1 MWKHVRRVARAA
13 ADEQAVGIRP
23 GFALEATLIIMVLIS
38 ALVLA
43 SLSSV
48 VSQQRINTTDL
59 ANMQALYV
67 AEGGADAV
75 MAQLNA
81 FMGDGSLSDA
91 ELALITTPTVSG
103 WTFPPVV
110 ATKIGPQVV
119 RTITD
124 GDFAG
129 LVSYNQ
135 EIDLRVAATNPV
147 GDRGEVV
154 ITANAQAVPVY
165 QFGVFYD
172 KDLEIHPG
180 AQMTL
185 EGWVHSNAKIYVSS
199 GALTFL
205 SQVTMT
211 DSLVFQRKSH
221 NERIAGVRIANTAGT
236 PIVLTFDNR
245 GTTFQQFIDYSQTI
259 YDSRVRAV
267 PHGVAGLRLPLPAGS
282 PASTLTR
289 PRLATDNTQIKSV
302 KYAWKA
308 DLVLRVNMAPA
319 GTAGSN
325 MYRHD
330 QAGHICN
337 SLGGLGSGASH
348 PSNGSGNIN
357 ATWQRDSASFNAL
370 PDSLS
375 CKSIFKWNPT
385 TGAAASPTQ
394 QPTQFRDGRENVRV
408 YSLDIDMAQLRA
420 WVNGSW
426 AARHASVIYV
436 EFYNVPLG
444 YYPAVRIVNGA
455 QLPGA
460 EPTPTPRAPYGL
472 TIATHAPLYVKGD
485 FNYVSAN
492 PSYWKPAALV
502 SDALI
507 FQSAAWNDA
516 TNGGNY
522 GDNPAV
528 QLNAGGFTSP
538 NTMYVYA
545 AVSAGH
551 SATVCDWQASGCS
564 GVYPANYGG
573 GLESFPR
580 FLENWSSATLQFRGS
595 LTSFYEST
603 QANLRSW
610 ASSTAY
616 YSAPVRD
623 WRFDTRFQDPN
634 NHPPGTPVVGTV
646 LQLAYRPVY

>member
-1 MWKHVRRVARAA
+1 MSKTAERADSVAADDRVAGAR
-13 ADEQAVGIRP
+13 R

-38 ALVLA
+38 ALILA
-43 SLSSV
+43 SLSGV
-48 VSQQRINTTDL
+48 VSQQRVNTTDL

-75 MAQLNA
+75 MAQLNT
-81 FMGDGSLSDA
+81 FMGDGNLSDA

-103 WTFPPVV
+103 WTFAPVA

-135 EIDLRVAATNPV
+135 EIDLRVAATNPA

-185 EGWVHSNAKIYVSS
+185 EGWVHSNSKIYVSS

-205 SQVTMT
+205 SQVTST

-221 NERIAGVRIANTAGT
+221 NERIAGVRIANNAGT

-245 GTTFQQFIDYSQTI
+245 GTTYTQFIDYSQSI
-259 YDSRVRAV
+259 FDSRVRSIA
-267 PHGVAGLRLPLPAGS
+267 HGVPGLRLPLPAGS

-289 PRLATDNTQIKSV
+289 PRSAADNNQVKGV
-302 KYAWKA
+302 KYSWKA
-308 DLVLRVNMAPA
+308 DLVLRVNMALA
-319 GTAGSN
+319 GTTGSN

-330 QAGHICN
+330 QPGHICN
-337 SLGGLGSGASH
+337 SQGGYGTN
-348 PSNGSGNIN
+348 PSDPINGSGNIN
-357 ATWQRDSASFNAL
+357 ATWQRDSSSFSAL
-370 PDSLS
+370 PDSLT
-375 CKSIFKWNPT
+375 CKSIFKWNP
-385 TGAAASPTQ
+385 GSAAAASPALER
-394 QPTQFRDGRENVRV
+394 TQFRDGRENIRV

-420 WVNGSW
+420 WVNASW
-426 AARHASVIYV
+426 ASRHPKIIYV
-436 EFYNVPLG
+436 EFYNVPAG
-444 YYPAVRIVNGA
+444 YYPAVRIINGS

-472 TIATHAPLYVKGD
+472 TIATHAPVYVKGD
-485 FNYVSAN
+485 FNYVAAN
-492 PSYWKPAALV
+492 PTYWKPAAIV
-502 SDALI
+502 SDAII
-507 FQSAAWNDA
+507 FQSPAWNDN

-522 GDNPAV
+522 GNNAAV
-528 QLNAGGFTSP
+528 QLAAGGFANP
-538 NTMYVYA
+538 NTMNVYA

-551 SATVCDWQASGCS
+551 TATTCDWQTAGCS

-580 FLENWSSATLQFRGS
+580 FLENWSSANHVFRGS
-595 LTSFYEST
+595 LTSFYESQ
-603 QANLRSW
+603 QANLRTWSQG
-610 ASSTAY
+610 TAF

-623 WRFDTRFQDPN
+623 WRFDLRLQDTN
-634 NHPPGTPVVGTV
+634 NMPPGTPVVGTV